1 MSEAST
7 PAAASLAEASED
19 PLRAPSAE
27 DDAPL
32 VMPAFRSLVA
42 LYTISFVS
50 QMDGAVMLP
59 TLWPFV
65 EELCGREGCQSHY
78 VYGWAQ
84 ASFFGTRVVAM
95 FLLGQALDRG
105 ASFRGAMQCC
115 LWLATA
121 GGLLYFW
128 APVLSR
134 ARGLG
139 APTVVAAR
147 ALLGA
152 GSAAS
157 VASFA
162 FIATFVPKPRRT
174 GLFATTIGLQRA
186 STPLAPIL
194 VLALSEIPARWGRGA
209 VPVTESDAAGLVV
222 ALFNCVAGCVVATYF
237 IEPRRRRRGGAPV
250 KPPSAAAVL
259 RALRRTG
266 AWASFFFSF
275 QNNWNNQAVLWTMPL
290 ITSKL
295 YGADPVRD
303 SLLFASG
310 GCVGVLT
317 AVAISSR
324 FFQGRKI
331 RDRTM
336 IVASQCGV
344 GCVLLAMSAFF
355 GCPSLSGRGGAP
367 LWLLWVLFSVYY
379 VPFIG
384 QMPSNNSAFPRPRR
398 PRFRAEIVLPRRRL
412 LEIDQRRRGAPPG
425 RLPVAAGDLEELGA
439 RGRGAHDRRR
449 VLDGGTVRLMG
460 RDAGHL
466 GRPVPA
472 AAPRLGKVRRRGR
485 RAAAPRAEPALR
497 LSVEPR
503 GGGAVAPPAHLK
515 ARVFCHSAL
524 LGRAADTSRRRRDV
538 DIPPAGEPR
547 FAAALPGA
555 R

>member
-7 PAAASLAEASED
+7 PAAASVAEASED

-237 IEPRRRRRGGAPV
+237 IEPRRRRRGGPPA

-384 QMPSNNSAFPRPRR
+384 QMPSNNSVYSKLISAAAGPHQG
-398 PRFRAEIVLPRRRL
+398 VYQSL
-412 LEIDQRRRGAPPG
+412 LEISKSLARAGAGLTIGVAYSTAGPCVLWAATLG
-425 RLPVAAGDLEELGA
+425 IWAAQFLPLLLVWERYGAAD
-439 RGRGAHDRRR
+439 
-449 VLDGGTVRLMG
+449 
-460 RDAGHL
+460 
-466 GRPVPA
+466 
-472 AAPRLGKVRRRGR
+472 AAPRPLARSLLSDFQSSREEG
-485 RAAAPRAEPALR
+485 APSPLR
-497 LSVEPR
+497 L
-503 GGGAVAPPAHLK
+503 
-515 ARVFCHSAL
+515 
-524 LGRAADTSRRRRDV
+524 T
-538 DIPPAGEPR
+538 
-547 FAAALPGA
+547 
-555 R
+555 